1 MDTPSPFSPP
11 FPLPNTSSKFQSLN
25 LQRYLEQPKAQQH
38 QLKPQQ
44 ASVEQA
50 NDESLHGS
58 NHVFVNHSATAY
70 HVTFN
75 QVAVIFLIFLTEF
88 QSSCSDCSSSALCPT
103 HCPLSL
109 VSLLPLSILL
119 ASLLPLPI
127 SLAIYT
133 NTYV

>member
-25 LQRYLEQPKAQQH
+25 LQRYLEQPKVQQH

-44 ASVEQA
+44 ASVEQV

-75 QVAVIFLIFLTEF
+75 QDY
-88 QSSCSDCSSSALCPT
+88 DCFAIGTDRGFGVYNCPFR
-103 HCPLSL
+103 
-109 VSLLPLSILL
+109 
-119 ASLLPLPI
+119 
-127 SLAIYT
+127 
-133 NTYV
+133 